1 MAPTNARSAR
11 PGRKGPL
18 LSEPRRASLE
28 WLIWAAIALVA
39 ILQTGNF
46 DQDIA
51 DYAFGADGWPLAVCI
66 AILIG
71 ATLQLGF
78 KLHRSWTGTT
88 QPGDSGQQD
97 PSCKTSNPRTA
108 ENDKLGL
115 GSLQT
120 AAIFLLP
127 FAYLFLA
134 PRLGFYLMTP
144 VFIACLLL
152 LMQVRS
158 IATIILVTA
167 AAYGI
172 ALIVFTRFLYVAL
185 PVGRVE
191 PFYSINNAVV
201 ALVRAGI

>member
-1 MAPTNARSAR
+1 MDPTNGQSAQ
-11 PGRKGPL
+11 PGRAGAG
-18 LSEPRRASLE
+18 LSEPRRAALE
-28 WLIWAAIALVA
+28 WLVWTAIAILA
-39 ILQTGNF
+39 ILQTGSF

-51 DYAFGADGWPLAVCI
+51 DYAFGADGWPIAVCI

-78 KLHRSWTGTT
+78 KLHRSWAGTT
-88 QPGDSGQQD
+88 QPGDGRQQD
-97 PSCKTSNPRTA
+97 PGGTTSNPKKA
-108 ENDKLGL
+108 ADGKFGL

-144 VFIACLLL
+144 IFIACLLL

-158 IATIILVTA
+158 VATIFLVTA

-172 ALIVFTRFLYVAL
+172 ALLVFTRFLYVAL
-185 PVGRVE
+185 PVGRIE

-201 ALVRAGI
+201 ALVRAGV